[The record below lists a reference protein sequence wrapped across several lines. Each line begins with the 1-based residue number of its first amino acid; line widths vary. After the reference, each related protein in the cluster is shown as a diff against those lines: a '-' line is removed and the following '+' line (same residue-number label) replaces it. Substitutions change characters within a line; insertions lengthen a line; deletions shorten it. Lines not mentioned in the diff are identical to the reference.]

1 MLMKNFVLSLLLVA
15 FAQFASAKP
24 RSAAE
29 SEILARSFFS
39 GQNGEKL
46 RSSSDVRLLYSASQ
60 ISGRRQGGNEAFF
73 IFGGGQNGFVVI
85 SGDDKLPPVLAF
97 SDEGDL
103 ENGEIP
109 DALKS
114 ILTNFSVNFENTKIF
129 NAKREGQALRS
140 SSSAA
145 PLLGSI
151 MYGQVGAFNE
161 KMPEYNGKK
170 AAAGCVAVVMAQI
183 MKYYEYPERGTGELS
198 YKTNTR
204 EIDVNVTLGEAYDWG
219 NMLDFYEGVACT
231 DAQKEAVSTLML
243 HCGAAVSMNYF
254 SDDDGASGAH
264 FSDLP
269 DALLNNFGY
278 DKNLYLTS
286 RDLYTLEEW
295 TDMLRDEIDNGRPVA
310 YSGSTVKDGGHA
322 FIIDGY
328 APDNFFHVNWGWSG
342 TYNGFYSIDLLDYK
356 PYYDGSGT
364 SSSYAYGNFAL
375 LGIQPPNENSEFR
388 HSLYVDSPISTGD
401 IASVSRFGLFDLK
414 KVLLSNIGR
423 DFDGFASVVLCDEN
437 DDIVAHLIN
446 AAPLKV
452 ESGKS
457 AGFSIGGLHL
467 SSSVKN
473 GKYKVSVAFSFD
485 GENWSLP
492 HRSKQNKQLLM
503 EVTSSAI
510 NFSYQEPE
518 ISFKDASVAVLHN
531 LYEDNQADFLL
542 TLTNSSDEEYI
553 YTVGL
558 KLKSKN
564 SDHVQ
569 FLLRN
574 GHMPAGS
581 SAEFRVSEKIK
592 LPAGE
597 YEAVPVYSID
607 LENYFAIDGADTID
621 VTILPQDSDSIE
633 FLLLEE
639 LSVKQ
644 DTIYQG
650 DTLSISA
657 ALQNVGAP
665 YNGYVSVHLFKSS
678 TEQKGDSVVNHYKH
692 AGQLDNYLF
701 WDKQMAYS
709 FNWGSIVADT
719 GSYKAYIYYLDES
732 ENSYKHIDSTVS
744 VSFVVLPN
752 ELSGVV
758 ETEHCMESLDRISLS
773 SDGHVL
779 SGLLPD
785 GLNVKDARLLSV
797 SGTVAQPRKNICGNR
812 FELYIGSLTRGVYI
826 LRIETEDNQV
836 FYKKVI
842 L

>member
-1 MLMKNFVLSLLLVA
+1 MKNFVLSLVLVA
-15 FAQFASAKP
+15 FALLANAKP
-24 RSAAE
+24 RSSVE
-29 SEILARSFFS
+29 SAVLAKSFFS
-39 GQNGEKL
+39 ERGEEKL

-60 ISGRRQGGNEAFF
+60 ISGRSQGGNEAFF

-97 SDEGDL
+97 SDEGDF
-103 ENGEIP
+103 ENGVIP

-129 NAKREGQALRS
+129 NAKRGQTALRS
-140 SSSAA
+140 ASSAA

-151 MYGQVGAFNE
+151 MYGQVGAFND
-161 KMPEYNGKK
+161 KMPEYNEKK
-170 AAAGCVAVVMAQI
+170 AAAGCVAVAMAQI

-198 YKTNTR
+198 YKTDTR
-204 EIDVNVTLGEAYDWG
+204 EIDVNVTLGEAYDWD
-219 NMLDFYEGVACT
+219 NMLDFYENDAYT
-231 DAQKEAVSTLML
+231 DAQKDAVSTLIF

-254 SDDDGASGAH
+254 SDDDGASGAR

-269 DALLNNFGY
+269 NALLNNFGY

-286 RDLYTLEEW
+286 RDLFTLEEW
-295 TDMLRDEIDNGRPVA
+295 TEMLREEIDNGRPVA
-310 YSGSTVKDGGHA
+310 YSGSNVKDGGHA

-342 TYNGFYSIDLLDYK
+342 TYNGFYSIDLLDYE

-364 SSSYAYGNFAL
+364 SSSYAYGNFAV

-401 IASVSRFGLFDLK
+401 IASVSRFGSFDLK

-423 DFDGFASVVLCDEN
+423 DFDGFASVALCDEN
-437 DDIVAHLIN
+437 DDIVTHLIN

-457 AGFSIGGLHL
+457 AGFSIGGLSL
-467 SSSVKN
+467 PISVKN

-492 HRSKQNKQLLM
+492 LRSKQNKQLLM

-510 NFSYQEPE
+510 NFSYQEPK
-518 ISFKDASVAVLHN
+518 ISFTDASVAVLHN
-531 LYEDNQADFLL
+531 LYENNQADFSLS
-542 TLTNSSDEEYI
+542 LTNSSDEEYI

-564 SDHVQ
+564 SDNVQ
-569 FLLRN
+569 FFLRN

-597 YEAVPVYSID
+597 YVATPVYSVD
-607 LENYFAIDGADTID
+607 LENYFEIDSANAID

-633 FLLLEE
+633 FILLDE

-644 DTIYQG
+644 DTLYQG
-650 DTLSISA
+650 DTLSIA
-657 ALQNVGAP
+657 ASLQNVGTP
-665 YNGYVSVHLFKSS
+665 YNGYVSVHLFKKI
-678 TEQKGDSVVNHYKH
+678 TELKGDSILNHYKH
-692 AGQLDNYLF
+692 AGQIDNYLF

-758 ETEHCMESLDRISLS
+758 ETEQCMESLDGISLS

-785 GLNVKDARLLSV
+785 GLNVKDVRLLFV
-797 SGTVAQPRKNICGNR
+797 SGTVAQPRKSISGNM
-812 FELYIGSLTRGVYI
+812 FELYIDSLTRGVYI

-836 FYKKVI
+836 FYRKVI

>member
-1 MLMKNFVLSLLLVA
+1 MLMKNFVLSLVLVA
-15 FAQFASAKP
+15 FALLANAKP
-24 RSAAE
+24 RSSAE
-29 SEILARSFFS
+29 SAVLAKSFFS
-39 GQNGEKL
+39 ERGEEKL

-60 ISGRRQGGNEAFF
+60 ISGRSQGGNEAFF

-97 SDEGDL
+97 SDEGDF
-103 ENGEIP
+103 ENGVIP

-129 NAKREGQALRS
+129 NAKGEQTALRS
-140 SSSAA
+140 ASSAA
-145 PLLGSI
+145 PLLGNI
-151 MYGQVGAFNE
+151 MYGQVGAFND
-161 KMPEYNGKK
+161 KMPEYNEKK
-170 AAAGCVAVVMAQI
+170 AAAGCVAVAMAQI

-198 YKTNTR
+198 YKTDTR
-204 EIDVNVTLGEAYDWG
+204 EIDVSVTLGEAYDWD
-219 NMLDFYEGVACT
+219 NMLDFYENDAYT
-231 DAQKEAVSTLML
+231 DAQKDAVSTLIF

-254 SDDDGASGAH
+254 SDDDGASGAR

-286 RDLYTLEEW
+286 RDLFTLEEW
-295 TDMLRDEIDNGRPVA
+295 TEMLREEIDNGRPVA
-310 YSGSTVKDGGHA
+310 YSGSNVKDGGHA

-342 TYNGFYSIDLLDYK
+342 TYNGFYSIDLLDYE

-364 SSSYAYGNFAL
+364 SSSYAYGNFAV

-401 IASVSRFGLFDLK
+401 IASVSRFGSFDLK

-423 DFDGFASVVLCDEN
+423 DFDGFASVALCDEN

-457 AGFSIGGLHL
+457 AGFSIGGLSL
-467 SSSVKN
+467 PISVKN

-531 LYEDNQADFLL
+531 LYENNQADFSLS
-542 TLTNSSDEEYI
+542 LTNSSDEEYI

-564 SDHVQ
+564 SDNVQ
-569 FLLRN
+569 FFLRN

-597 YEAVPVYSID
+597 YVATPVYSVD
-607 LENYFAIDGADTID
+607 LENYFEIDSANAID

-633 FLLLEE
+633 FILLDE

-644 DTIYQG
+644 DTLYQG
-650 DTLSISA
+650 DTLSIA
-657 ALQNVGAP
+657 ASLQNVGAP
-665 YNGYVSVHLFKSS
+665 YNGYVSVHLFKKF
-678 TEQKGDSVVNHYKH
+678 TELKGDSILNHYKH
-692 AGQLDNYLF
+692 AGQIDNYLF

-752 ELSGVV
+752 EVSGIV
-758 ETEHCMESLDRISLS
+758 EPELRMETFDGISLS

-785 GLNVKDARLLSV
+785 GLNVKDVRLLFV
-797 SGTVAQPRKNICGNR
+797 SGTVAQPRKSISGNM
-812 FELYIGSLTRGVYI
+812 FELYIDSLTRGVYI

-836 FYKKVI
+836 FYRKVI